1 MWISVFTTIFCGIA
15 NGHDNVVTCGTHQ
28 IVTAAH
34 RYNAQDLPC
43 PCAMRHICCMAG
55 EEGTQDVGCE
65 GTACVESYEE
75 DIGWSC
81 TRSRR

>member
-1 MWISVFTTIFCGIA
+1 MT
-15 NGHDNVVTCGTHQ
+15 
-28 IVTAAH
+28 
-34 RYNAQDLPC
+34 
-43 PCAMRHICCMAG
+43 G

-65 GTACVESYEE
+65 GTARVEGYEE